1 MGACSVVPPVG
12 LCLCFALSQ
21 LGKQNVL
28 PTVGVLGGQSRQRGH
43 GHEMLHPLPCSEAA
57 VARFVPLW
65 GFHSSASSWQFPPVP
80 TDIAAERRGYP
91 ELPRP
96 LLCRDSC
103 KAARVPVYLGTYWS
117 FALRERLFW
126 SLSPSY
132 SQAATVLAPPPCSW
146 QPELLG
152 CAEEARGRAGSSR
165 TPPFWSAPPSPRGPG
180 RLQKLHLEKQKSPE
194 GCWRR
199 GHEARRVLSRAGAGH
214 ITCCFP
220 SCPAWMS

>member
-1 MGACSVVPPVG
+1 MRSCIPCPAARLLWPG
-12 LCLCFALSQ
+12 LCLF
-21 LGKQNVL
+21 
-28 PTVGVLGGQSRQRGH
+28 GVFIG
-43 GHEMLHPLPCSEAA
+43 
-57 VARFVPLW
+57 V
-65 GFHSSASSWQFPPVP
+65 
-80 TDIAAERRGYP
+80 TDITAERRGYP

-103 KAARVPVYLGTYWS
+103 KAACVPVYLGTYWS

-132 SQAATVLAPPPCSW
+132 SQAATVLALPLCSW

-180 RLQKLHLEKQKSPE
+180 RLQRLHLEKQKSPK
-194 GCWRR
+194 GCWRW
-199 GHEARRVLSRAGAGH
+199 GHEARRVLSRAGAGY